1 MVNKDSHLT
10 TDATSIPA
18 CAVSSPT
25 TRYFNNSEYVEKA
38 GNKMAKA
45 KEKNR
50 EISPHQPNC
59 QAGIFTPAKKAFRAG
74 IDTC

>member
-18 CAVSSPT
+18 CAVSSLS

-38 GNKMAKA
+38 GNKIAKA

-50 EISPHQPNC
+50 EISPHPPNC
-59 QAGIFTPAKKAFRAG
+59 QAGIFKSAKKTLLAG
-74 IDTC
+74 LDPC